1 MMSDDN
7 VKETK
12 DKNAAHKNQVAKGK
26 RTEREEWQNYTKE
39 RKSMEKV
46 VKQAK
51 GRALQRQIGDD
62 LTPKNLYHLY
72 QKSHIMI

>member
-51 GRALQRQIGDD
+51 GRALQG
-62 LTPKNLYHLY
+62 
-72 QKSHIMI
+72 KSQSSFVDTTMAAARFRPQ